1 MKVIVGKHKIK
12 IQKEIVNE
20 KEINITKCK
29 FEFDK
34 DITQDFVKDIYF
46 TLGDTTIKIAN
57 IQNNECNIPYEILNK
72 NGMVELGVVAYL
84 IENETEIKRYNPSP
98 DYFDTYTGSIKENYE
113 NDEPITPTD
122 KEQMEQA
129 IQDIGVK
136 MDNLDIDAEKVGTT
150 ATITITKKDG
160 NTKQVEINDGEAGNG
175 ITSIEKTSTSGLVD
189 TYTITYTNGTTT
201 TYEVT
206 NGEDGEVTQAQL
218 DEVIAEND
226 YLNSVI
232 EQAFDEIDGTGTSI
246 TLNDTIQAR
255 IKTDLKG
262 NTEQDSY
269 TGKNKL
275 PYPYTET
282 THTHNGITFIV
293 NNDGSILVNGT
304 ATAQANIKL
313 YGNHIE
319 SNQKEFTGQYLYG
332 GTNNVNLRALNNT
345 NNNYKVLATDTGSGA
360 EINTSTYTKGYI
372 ELTVFNG
379 VTVNN
384 ELIKPMVLNSLSD
397 ISYEPFVGGN
407 ASPNPDY
414 PQNVNVVTGNNTITI
429 SNGDNTSSTSYP
441 INLGL
446 MELCKIGDYEDYI
459 YKNNGNWY
467 KKANVG
473 KIVLDGSESQ
483 WRKGSATSFNRYAI
497 GGTAGYTFV
506 NIKQIKDS
514 VVIKSTYFIG
524 ISQNN
529 SDNGDIGISGLNAQ
543 GIMINFPLNN
553 TSFDT
558 LEKFKTWL
566 STHNTI
572 VYYVLDTPTDI
583 QITDTNLINQLN
595 NLEKAISYKN
605 QTNISQTNAN
615 LPFILD
621 VTALGKLS
629 S

>member
-12 IQKEIVNE
+12 VQKEIVNE

-29 FEFDK
+29 FEFDE

-57 IQNNECNIPYEILNK
+57 IQNNECDIPYEILTK

-84 IENETEIKRYNPSP
+84 VENETEIKRYNPSP
-98 DYFDTYTGSIKENYE
+98 AYFDTYTGSIKEEYDNY
-113 NDEPITPTD
+113 EPITPSD

-129 IQDIGVK
+129 LQDMEIK
-136 MDNLDIDAEKVGTT
+136 INNLDIDAEKVGTT

-160 NTKQVEINDGEAGNG
+160 NTKQVEINDGETGNG
-175 ITSIEKTSTSGLVD
+175 ITSIEKTSTSGSVD
-189 TYTITYTNGTTT
+189 TYTITYTNGTTST
-201 TYEVT
+201 FEVT
-206 NGEDGEVTQAQL
+206 NGEVTQSQL
-218 DEVIAEND
+218 DNAVNELELEND

-232 EQAFDEIDGTGTSI
+232 EQAFDEIDGTGTLI

-282 THTHNGITFIV
+282 THIHNGITFTV

-397 ISYEPFVGGN
+397 ISYEPFVGG
-407 ASPNPDY
+407 SPSPSPDY
-414 PQNVNVVTGNNTITI
+414 PQNVNVVTGNNTII
-429 SNGDNTSSTSYP
+429 LSNSDNTSSTNYS
-441 INLGL
+441 INLGTL
-446 MELCKIGDYEDYI
+446 ELCKIGNYQDYI
-459 YKNNGNWY
+459 YKDNNKWY
-467 KKANVG
+467 KKAKTG
-473 KIVLDGSESQ
+473 KVVLDGSEANYVYSDSGTSGIALVSFPINDMKSGDYLDGLCDYFHNDKSGKALNSI
-483 WRKGSATSFNRYAI
+483 RFGATDKRIYLYISNTI
-497 GGTAGYTFV
+497 YT
-506 NIKQIKDS
+506 S
-514 VVIKSTYFIG
+514 
-524 ISQNN
+524 
-529 SDNGDIGISGLNAQ
+529 LN
-543 GIMINFPLNN
+543 
-553 TSFDT
+553 D
-558 LEKFKTWL
+558 FKTWL
-566 STHNTI
+566 SSHNTS
-572 VYYVLDTPTDI
+572 VYYILDTPTDT
-583 QITDTNLINQLN
+583 QITDTTLINQLN
-595 NLEKAISYKN
+595 NLEKAMSYKN
-605 QTNISQTNAN
+605 QTNISQVNAN
-615 LPFILD
+615 LPFILN
-621 VTALGKLS
+621 VTALGKIS